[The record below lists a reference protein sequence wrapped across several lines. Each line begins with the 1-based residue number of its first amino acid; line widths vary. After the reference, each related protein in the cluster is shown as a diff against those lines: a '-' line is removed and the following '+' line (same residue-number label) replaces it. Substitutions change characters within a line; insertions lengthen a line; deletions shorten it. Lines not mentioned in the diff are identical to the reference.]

1 MKKLL
6 YLLPLFFAMLC
17 CKGGD
22 NSLDMIMGRADS
34 LMEIDMDSA
43 PSALRMLDSM
53 ARQHVSS
60 CLLYVQIP
68 SYALRTAARQGH
80 EQIECIFP

>member
-53 ARQHVSS
+53 
-60 CLLYVQIP
+60 LYVQIP